1 MTSINYE
8 DLKEFVF
15 SSFVAMGLNKLDSEI
30 FSDALM
36 FSELCVSFSDSSRS
50 FLIFDDKR
58 ISLATDVSV
67 PT

>member
-15 SSFVAMGLNKLDSEI
+15 SSFVAMGLNKLDAEI

-36 FSELCVSFSDSSRS
+36 FSELRFFQV
-50 FLIFDDKR
+50 K
-58 ISLATDVSV
+58 VKEYKE
-67 PT
+67 